1 MSTSSCR
8 RSRTSSRCWVIT
20 VSTMDRLMNT
30 VLKKGLWRAVAAL
43 GLALALAVGAAM
55 PGLAAPLDDAK
66 AAKLIGERPDGY
78 VAAVKP
84 NPTPDIARLVQQ
96 INDKRRA
103 AYQDIASKTNT
114 PVAQVG
120 AVTAEKI
127 RAQARPGELF
137 MDAGGNW
144 APK

>member
-1 MSTSSCR
+1 
-8 RSRTSSRCWVIT
+8 
-20 VSTMDRLMNT
+20 MNT
-30 VLKKGLWRAVAAL
+30 VLKKTLRRAFA
-43 GLALALAVGAAM
+43 ALALAVTLAVSAAM

-84 NPTPDIARLVQQ
+84 NPTPDISRLVQQ

-103 AYQDIASKTNT
+103 AYQDIATKTNT